1 MTLCCA
7 ENCPNRSGNGVCF
20 PKILK
25 KIPKNA
31 ELRAKWI
38 YQINRPNYKFGAS
51 SYVCEFHFAPDQWE
65 NRDAWQLKKDAI
77 PTLFCFCSKNRLPFT
92 LCENLIHDHRYSSSP
107 FLSRRIFSPAT
118 ARTDE
123 KENQKCTNL
132 RKRGRPF
139 KGSRVDHE
147 QTCPMKLRVIDH
159 DYTMLLPVH
168 NARQAEFIPAMY
180 KNKTIELA
188 TSKNGDT
195 SQESSTLKNTRDN
208 LLAEKSTLFLSEN
221 CFIKSL
227 SNTASTDFS
236 FSDTH
241 SFSPIKMS
249 CSTSDLEK
257 KVNSN
262 QGNRIGNN
270 VNKLKNEVIKLKKEK
285 AVLAAQLSK
294 LKKKYAR
301 FIKHLSGKSGEVQL
315 TALIRARKA
324 KGLKWSNEKILRS
337 LRHYN
342 ASTTSRY
349 ESSPEVQNAISPLH
363 KFLQRQFRHIF
374 DRSP

>member
-7 ENCPNRSGNGVCF
+7 ENCPNRSASGVCF

-38 YQINRPNYKFGAS
+38 YQINRPNYKFGAN

-107 FLSRRIFSPAT
+107 FLSQRMFSRAT

-123 KENQKCTNL
+123 KENQKYTNL

-168 NARQAEFIPAMY
+168 NARQEEFIPAMY
-180 KNKTIELA
+180 RNKTIELA

-195 SQESSTLKNTRDN
+195 LQESSTLKNTCDN
-208 LLAEKSTLFLSEN
+208 LLAGESTLFPSES
-221 CFIKSL
+221 CFLKSL
-227 SNTASTDFS
+227 FNTASTNFS
-236 FSDTH
+236 FSGKH
-241 SFSPIKMS
+241 SFSPIKIS
-249 CSTSDLEK
+249 YSTSDLK
-257 KVNSN
+257 KNN
-262 QGNRIGNN
+262 QSNRIGNN
-270 VNKLKNEVIKLKKEK
+270 VNKLKNEVMKLKKQK

-294 LKKKYAR
+294 LRKEYAR
-301 FIKHLSGKSGEVQL
+301 FIKHLSGKSGEDQL

-349 ESSPEVQNAISPLH
+349 ESSPEVQSAISPLH